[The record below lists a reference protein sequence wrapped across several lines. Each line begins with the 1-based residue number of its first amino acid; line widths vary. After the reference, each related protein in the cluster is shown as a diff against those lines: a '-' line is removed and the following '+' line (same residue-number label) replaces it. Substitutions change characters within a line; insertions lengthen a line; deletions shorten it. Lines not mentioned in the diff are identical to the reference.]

1 MPSVRCGERHR
12 GVEVA
17 GGGGSV
23 DAELGGELAEGGAG
37 LIRRDQVVDVGG
49 GEASLG
55 RV

>member
-1 MPSVRCGERHR
+1 MARDTQA
-12 GVEVA
+12 VEV
-17 GGGGSV
+17 GGDGGSM
-23 DAELGGELAEGGAG
+23 DAEIDGELADGGAG